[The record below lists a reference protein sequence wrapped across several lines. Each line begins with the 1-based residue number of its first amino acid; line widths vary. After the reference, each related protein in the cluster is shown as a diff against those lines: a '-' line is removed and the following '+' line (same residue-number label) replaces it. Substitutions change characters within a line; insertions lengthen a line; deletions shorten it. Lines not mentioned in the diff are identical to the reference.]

1 MKKFFKR
8 LIKSVL
14 FLVLFIFLIAVLLV
28 VFRNPIAK
36 YVIEKTGS
44 AAAGAKV
51 EVDGVYLKPLAL
63 HISWD
68 RLQVT
73 DRNNTMSNLFE
84 TSSCEF
90 ELAFSPLLDRKVIID
105 NMTISEVRV
114 NTKRTTD
121 GKLPVKASKPK
132 KPSKLMLSLKRNLE
146 AEKEKIPVFKAK
158 DMTTEISVDAIIEM
172 MEFETPAKADSVKE
186 LAENRYNYWHDLI
199 ENNDYEARAK
209 KIEKDIKKIDIENM
223 DTLTEFQE
231 NFQLAQRSYTQS
243 KALYDEFKIQKSQL
257 EGDLSTMKELKR
269 DIPQWVTEDYQK
281 ALQKAKLQDI
291 NVQNV
296 ALMVFGERVT
306 DGIMLLLDQIE
317 RSRQM
322 AKTEPAIEKVRKE
335 RYPHLPS
342 FWIKNVDLSVIT
354 PDDIRLSG
362 KVLDISSDQKK
373 TKLPLKLNL
382 KGNQDNVGRI
392 VLGAIFDY
400 TGEEDKETINLNI
413 SDVPITNVTIS
424 NFDLLPSKLKSGDAR
439 LNSSLNFA
447 NDLIVARIDLKTSDI
462 VFDYNTQT
470 EMDKNL
476 VRISRNITE
485 AIKDVDVH
493 VEIQQRLGDFTFKI
507 NSNLDNLIASQL
519 KKVASDELVRAR
531 AELEKRVNKELNKY
545 KAEAYE
551 FIDLQ
556 KQKLQS
562 ELNKVNNEIENQLMV
577 VDSKKKELEDRL
589 EEEKKKLE
597 DKAMEEAGEVIDD
610 LLDDLKF

>member
-296 ALMVFGERVT
+296 ALMLFGERVT